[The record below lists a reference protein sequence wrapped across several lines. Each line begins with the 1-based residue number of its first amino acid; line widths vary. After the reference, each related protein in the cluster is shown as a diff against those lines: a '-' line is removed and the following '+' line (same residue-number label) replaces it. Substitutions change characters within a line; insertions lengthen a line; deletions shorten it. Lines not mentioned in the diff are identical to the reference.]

1 MGACSFEPKRHSTV
15 SNGNRSSAFAM
26 NPLDRRQ
33 FLMALG
39 LSGAALSSDVKEVTD
54 DQFLE
59 ELERA
64 TFQYFVA
71 CTEPST
77 GLVKDRNHVAG
88 EDSRGISSISAT
100 GFGLTAL
107 CIADS
112 RHWLKQRE
120 IRDKALTTL
129 RYLAKR
135 LPHEHGFF
143 YHFVDWRTGE
153 RLWKCE
159 LSSIDTAILLA
170 GVLTCRTFFAND

>member
-26 NPLDRRQ
+26 NLLDRRR

-39 LSGAALSSDVKEVTD
+39 LSGAALSSDAKEATD
-54 DQFLE
+54 DRFLK

-77 GLVKDRNHVAG
+77 GLVKDRNHVSA
-88 EDSRGISSISAT
+88 EDSRGICSISAT

-112 RHWLKQRE
+112 RGWLKHRE
-120 IRDKALTTL
+120 LREKVLTTL
-129 RYLAKR
+129 RYLAHH
-135 LPHEHGFF
+135 LPHERGFF
-143 YHFVDWRTGE
+143 YHFVDWRRG
-153 RLWKCE
+153 
-159 LSSIDTAILLA
+159 
-170 GVLTCRTFFAND
+170 